1 MTEQNRHYD
10 HVVCKFDE
18 SGKGSV
24 SINGHELKSS
34 VSVSFKA
41 QGGGITLVDICL
53 AASIEADALAEVNYV
68 DEPIEVWDHAL

>member
-1 MTEQNRHYD
+1 MIEELRHYD

-41 QGGGITLVDICL
+41 QGGGATLVDICL
-53 AASIEADALAEVNYV
+53 YASIEADALAKVEYV
-68 DEPIEVWDHAL
+68 DEPIKVWSDAL